1 MAAELVHGSGEID
14 GDCLIYR
21 WWLHDT
27 MFPGRGFIT
36 ISYLALTGSV
46 VFVELKI
53 VETIKRSGLFVPWPN
68 PGDPVCQDRTQR
80 LWTNQKMAKTPSVA
94 IDRALSSVSMV
105 HER

>member
-1 MAAELVHGSGEID
+1 MVAARYDVPRGGS
-14 GDCLIYR
+14 
-21 WWLHDT
+21 
-27 MFPGRGFIT
+27 IT